1 MRQILKLAFAAS
13 FLLTLAACG
22 GGKQDKGAL
31 GQKKADLEKLKAD
44 QKKLADKISK
54 LQDEIDKLD
63 PAAANANA
71 KLVSTTPVGQGAFDH
86 YIDLQGKVDAYNV
99 AYIAPRGQGGFVK
112 AIYVKQGDYVRKGQT
127 ILKLDAAVLSQS
139 LAAAQQQ
146 LSGVKAQLDQSKS
159 IYERQQN
166 LWKQNIGTEIQVL
179 NAKTNM
185 EALQSQY
192 NAAQANIRLAQEQ
205 LNTTNVVSEIDGT
218 VNILNVKVG
227 EFFSGGQQIQV
238 VNNSDLKLTVNVPEN
253 YADRVKLGS
262 TLVATLPESDNETI
276 TTKVNVAGKVIDPI
290 TRSFYVEGKIPSDK
304 KLRANQLAM
313 IRIMDYSKPDAIT
326 IPMNTLQTDDK
337 GKFVLVATEEGGKL
351 IARKKQVEI
360 GELYGDKLEIRSG
373 LNVGDRLITQG
384 FQSVY
389 DGQRITENAQSVGS
403 QEKAAAQQ

>member
-1 MRQILKLAFAAS
+1 MQHIAKIALLAS
-13 FLLTLAACG
+13 FVLTLAACG
-22 GGKQDKGAL
+22 GGTKKGAL
-31 GQKKADLEKLKAD
+31 AEKKAQLEKLKAE
-44 QKKLADKISK
+44 QKALADKISG

-71 KLVSTTPVGQGAFDH
+71 KLVTVAPVTTGAFDH

-112 AIYVKQGDYVRKGQT
+112 EIYVKQGDNVKKGQVL
-127 ILKLDAAVLSQS
+127 LKLDAAVLSQS

-146 LSGVKAQLDQSKS
+146 LGGLKAQLAQAKS

-192 NAAQANIRLAQEQ
+192 NAAQANVRMAQEQ
-205 LNTTNVVSEIDGT
+205 LNTTNVVSEISGT

-227 EFFSGGQQIQV
+227 EYFSGGQQIQV
-238 VNNSDLKLTVNVPEN
+238 VNNNDLKITVNVPEN
-253 YADRVKLGS
+253 YADRVKVGS

-290 TRSFYVEGKIPSDK
+290 TRSFYVEGRIPADK

-313 IRIMDYSKPDAIT
+313 VRIQDYSLPNAIT

-337 GKFVLVATEEGGKL
+337 GKFVLVAVREKGKL
-351 IARKKQVEI
+351 IARKKPVVI
-360 GELYGDKLEIRSG
+360 GELYGDRLEIKSG
-373 LNVGDRLITQG
+373 LDAGDQIITEG
-384 FQSVY
+384 FQSLY
-389 DGQRITENAQSVGS
+389 DGQRITTTGAQ
-403 QEKAAAQQ
+403 

>member
-1 MRQILKLAFAAS
+1 MRQILNLAFMAS
-13 FLLTLAACG
+13 FILTLAACG
-22 GGKQDKGAL
+22 GKEDKSAL
-31 GQKKADLEKLKAD
+31 AKKKGELEKLKAD
-44 QKKLADKISK
+44 QKGLADKISK

-63 PAAANANA
+63 PNAAKANA
-71 KLVSTTPVGQGAFDH
+71 KLVALTSIGTGNFDH

-112 AIYVKQGDYVRKGQT
+112 AIYVKQGDHVSKGQT
-127 ILKLDAAVLSQS
+127 ILKLDGAILSQS

-146 LSGVKAQLDQSKS
+146 LGGVKAQLDQAKS
-159 IYERQQN
+159 IYQRQQN

-192 NAAQANIRLAQEQ
+192 NAAQANIKLAQEQ
-205 LNTTNVVSEIDGT
+205 LNTTNIVSEIDGT

-227 EFFSGGQQIQV
+227 EFFNGGQQIQV
-238 VNNSDLKLTVNVPEN
+238 VNNNDLKLTVNVPEN
-253 YADRVKLGS
+253 YADRIKVGS
-262 TLVATLPESDNETI
+262 VLVATLPEAENQTI

-290 TRSFYVEGKIPSDK
+290 TRSFYVEGKIPADK

-326 IPMNTLQTDDK
+326 VPMNTLQTDDK
-337 GKFVLVATEEGGKL
+337 GKFVLVAAEEKGKL

-360 GELYGDKLEIRSG
+360 GEIYGDKLEIKSG
-373 LNVGDRLITQG
+373 LAVGDKLITEG

-389 DGQRITENAQSVGS
+389 DGQPVTIS
-403 QEKAAAQQ
+403 Q